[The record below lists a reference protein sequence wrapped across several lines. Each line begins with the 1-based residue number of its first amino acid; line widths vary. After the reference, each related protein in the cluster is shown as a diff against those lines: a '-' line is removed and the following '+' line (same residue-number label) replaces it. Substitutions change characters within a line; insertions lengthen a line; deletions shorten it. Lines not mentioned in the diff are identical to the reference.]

1 MARRSRLPAKAASH
15 AGDILALSPL
25 VIGARLAEM
34 SLATPFGLA
43 MSMRALVVEKSFA
56 AAESGAAVWF
66 EMSRQ
71 TIETSLGRPALPRHA
86 AEDLAE
92 AALRPVA
99 RRVRANA
106 ARKRKKIA

>member
-1 MARRSRLPAKAASH
+1 MARRTRLPAKAASH

-25 VIGARLAEM
+25 VIGSRLAEM
-34 SLATPFGLA
+34 SLATPFGFA

-56 AAESGAAVWF
+56 VAESGTAVWF
-66 EMSRQ
+66 EMTRQ
-71 TIETSLGRPALPRHA
+71 TIESSLGRAALPRHA

-106 ARKRKKIA
+106 AAKRKKIA